1 MARTGRPRPRR
12 KPERAPS
19 GAPGVETGPGAGSGV
34 EATSATPGDVTDGPR
49 RARPGVRL
57 GVDVGSV
64 RVGLAASD
72 PDGLV
77 ATAVQTLARDRPP
90 RGGAEDRWRA
100 VTGDSRAEEA
110 SGADETP
117 ADLVALA
124 REVRERGAVEVV
136 VGLPRSLSGQEG
148 RSAGAARQ
156 YAGRLADL
164 VAPVPVRLVDER
176 LSTAGAHRALHD
188 GGTAGR
194 RHRAV
199 VDQVAAAWI
208 LQTALDLERSSGRP
222 PGSPVRPLGP
232 DGRRRRGPAGAA
244 PPEDGGPHHGPHAHE
259 QQHHQHEEHHQDGHQ
274 DDEVGSRRGA
284 GRADEDAVRA
294 EGPPPEEDA
303 TVSTTRQPAPRP
315 GPRTGAGSP
324 APRPVPG
331 PTAGGPA

>member
-1 MARTGRPRPRR
+1 MA
-12 KPERAPS
+12 
-19 GAPGVETGPGAGSGV
+19 SGV
-34 EATSATPGDVTDGPR
+34 GTTSAVTDGPR

-72 PDGLV
+72 PEGLV

-90 RGGAEDRWRA
+90 RGGAGDRWSA
-100 VTGDSRAEEA
+100 GAGDVRAE
-110 SGADETP
+110 GAPGAGETP

-244 PPEDGGPHHGPHAHE
+244 PPEEGGPLDGPDEHD
-259 QQHHQHEEHHQDGHQ
+259 QHEEHHQHGHQ

-294 EGPPPEEDA
+294 EGPLPEEDA

-315 GPRTGAGSP
+315 GPRTVVSRP

-331 PTAGGPA
+331 PSAGGPA

>member
-1 MARTGRPRPRR
+1 MAETPPSAAGGVADAPR
-12 KPERAPS
+12 
-19 GAPGVETGPGAGSGV
+19 GV
-34 EATSATPGDVTDGPR
+34 
-49 RARPGVRL
+49 RPGVRL

-77 ATAVQTLARDRPP
+77 ATAVKTLARDRP
-90 RGGAEDRWRA
+90 RRDGDGDRRRA
-100 VTGDSRAEEA
+100 VAGDVRAEGDP
-110 SGADETP
+110 GADVAP

-124 REVRERGAVEVV
+124 REVRERAAVEVV

-232 DGRRRRGPAGAA
+232 DGRRRRGPAGGSPSAR
-244 PPEDGGPHHGPHAHE
+244 GGPQQGPEE
-259 QQHHQHEEHHQDGHQ
+259 QDQHDEKDQHGHQ

-315 GPRTGAGSP
+315 GPRGVVGSP
-324 APRPVPG
+324 ATRSVPG
-331 PTAGGPA
+331 PPAGGPA